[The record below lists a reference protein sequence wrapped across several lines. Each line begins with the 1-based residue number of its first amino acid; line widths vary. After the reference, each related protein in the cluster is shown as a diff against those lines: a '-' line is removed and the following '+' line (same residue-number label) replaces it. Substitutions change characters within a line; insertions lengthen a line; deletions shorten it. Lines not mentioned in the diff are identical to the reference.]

1 MTLDFGHLELAGL
14 DSAAFIRNMQ
24 PALIQRIRFAH
35 IHHHDSKAT
44 RDIKD
49 HRPLVPGCRE
59 IDALKE
65 LLQ

>member
-1 MTLDFGHLELAGL
+1 MTFDIGHLELAGL

-35 IHHHDSKAT
+35 MHHHDSKAT

-49 HRPLVPGCRE
+49 HRPLVPGC
-59 IDALKE
+59 
-65 LLQ
+65 